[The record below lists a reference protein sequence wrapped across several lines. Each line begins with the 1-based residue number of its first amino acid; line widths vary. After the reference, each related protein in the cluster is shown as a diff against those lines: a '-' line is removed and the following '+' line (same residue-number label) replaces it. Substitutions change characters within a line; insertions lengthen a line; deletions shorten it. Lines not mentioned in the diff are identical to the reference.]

1 MSDTNFSVDT
11 SNFLWEYTVDRG
23 ELESQLG
30 RQVDADE
37 WYTIKDSLDDAIAGL
52 LSAL

>member
-1 MSDTNFSVDT
+1 MSDANTNFSTD
-11 SNFLWEYTVDRG
+11 NFLWEYTIDRG
-23 ELESQLG
+23 ELENQLG

-37 WYTIKDSLDDAIAGL
+37 WYALKDSLDDAIAGL